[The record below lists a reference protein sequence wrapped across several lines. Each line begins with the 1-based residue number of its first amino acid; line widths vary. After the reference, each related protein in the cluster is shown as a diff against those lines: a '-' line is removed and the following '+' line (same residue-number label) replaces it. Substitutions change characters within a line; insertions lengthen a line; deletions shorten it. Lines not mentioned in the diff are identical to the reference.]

1 MLYSEIKATE
11 KLSKFTLGTVQLGMQ
26 YGMANTHGQP
36 STEEAFQ
43 ILDTAAE
50 WGVNSLDTA
59 VAYGTSEQVIGE
71 YLKQSKKAF
80 FVTSKF
86 KVEGEDPRKELAQQQ
101 DQTWEHLG
109 KVDMYFF
116 HDAKEMCQ
124 YGDILREP
132 LEQMR
137 EQGRTRMLGASVYE
151 ADEVEAFLKHDWM
164 QGIQIPMSILDSRV
178 IERGLLEELEK
189 RGTAV
194 FIRSVF
200 FQGLLCMDHVPEKYE
215 FLTPYV
221 EELRDIAKT
230 ENMTL
235 QEMSVAYIRDLPG
248 ITSLVLGC
256 DTWEQVRDNA
266 KLLSI
271 PALSQGAVDGI
282 RAVGKKVPIAEA
294 MDRILGKKS

>member
-1 MLYSEIKATE
+1 MLYSEITAKE
-11 KLSKFTLGTVQLGMQ
+11 QLSKFTLGTVQLGMQ
-26 YGMANTHGQP
+26 YGMANKTGQP

-43 ILDTAAE
+43 ILDTAADS
-50 WGVNSLDTA
+50 GVNSLDTA
-59 VAYGTSEQVIGE
+59 VAYGTSEKVIGE
-71 YLKQSKKAF
+71 YLRQSRKRF

-86 KVEGEDPRKELAQQQ
+86 KVVGEDPVRELADQQS
-101 DQTWEHLG
+101 QTWEHLG

-116 HDAKEMCQ
+116 HDAKEMCT
-124 YGDILREP
+124 YGEQLREP
-132 LEQMR
+132 LERMR

-151 ADEVEAFLKHDWM
+151 ADEVEAFLKKDWM

-178 IERGLLEELEK
+178 IERGLLEELQK
-189 RGTAV
+189 RGAVV

-221 EELRDIAKT
+221 EELRDIAKS
-230 ENMTL
+230 EDMTL

-248 ITSLVLGC
+248 ISSLVLGC
-256 DTWEQVRDNA
+256 ETWEQVRDNA

-271 PALSQGAVDGI
+271 KSLTPGAVEAI

-294 MDRILGKKS
+294 MDRILGRKK